1 VGDLLTHTLPRF
13 VYRLIVL
20 SHRIRTFFE
29 HSPHLHTARFA
40 HPHELETLH
49 SRTWDAE
56 PGLLLG
62 VSSFNHVL
70 TVRPTKKRRE
80 LGNLL
85 VSAPS
90 RGGKGLL
97 AVSQLLTWPHSV
109 IVNDIKGDLYVQT
122 AEYRRRAGNR
132 ILVFDPEGYGHEH
145 DPLASK
151 YTEDGLLSSATHL
164 LFKPDEGDGA
174 IFTQRATMMLT
185 QLFLAAKQ
193 EGYAPLPYV
202 RQLIHDGLLATAAKL
217 DTISPRLATKF
228 LDSEFKDA
236 NFSDR
241 FLQSA
246 WSTLSARLYPLLTE
260 TVVRSL
266 AGADFAV
273 KDIMTADKPIT
284 LYLRWNER
292 DLLALA
298 PLVRLMWGSLI
309 DELITTYD
317 KAQGKNCHP
326 VLLLID
332 EAGRTAIPS
341 LADHA
346 TTVNG
351 RGISLWI
358 AIQSL
363 SQLDAVYGHA
373 RARTLRDNMDSQIY
387 YRPADLTT
395 ASYLEERLGRH
406 SEYARSKTSREGG
419 GDSEGLSE
427 QAISL
432 LTAWEVQRM
441 RDDQIIGFHQLLP
454 PFKARRMDWRAHPIL
469 KSRHGLTPPPLPV
482 LPPLGKKAPTTIW
495 QSLKHSSLFV
505 DPDERYTKN

>member
-1 VGDLLTHTLPRF
+1 MV
-13 VYRLIVL
+13 
-20 SHRIRTFFE
+20 
-29 HSPHLHTARFA
+29 
-40 HPHELETLH
+40 
-49 SRTWDAE
+49 
-56 PGLLLG
+56 
-62 VSSFNHVL
+62 FN
-70 TVRPTKKRRE
+70 
-80 LGNLL
+80 
-85 VSAPS
+85 
-90 RGGKGLL
+90 
-97 AVSQLLTWPHSV
+97 
-109 IVNDIKGDLYVQT
+109 
-122 AEYRRRAGNR
+122 
-132 ILVFDPEGYGHEH
+132 PEGYGNEY

-151 YTEDGLLSSATHL
+151 HTEDGLLSSATHL

-266 AGADFAV
+266 AGADFTA
-273 KDIMTADKPIT
+273 KEIMTSDKPIT

-298 PLVRLMWGSLI
+298 PLVRLLWGSLI

-363 SQLDAVYGHA
+363 SQLDSVYGHA

-387 YRPADLTT
+387 YRPADLGT
-395 ASYLEERLGRH
+395 ATYLEERLGRH
-406 SEYARSKTSREGG
+406 SEYARSHTTREGG
-419 GDSEGLSE
+419 GESQGLSE
-427 QAISL
+427 QAIPL
-432 LTAWEVQRM
+432 LTAWEVQRL
-441 RDDQIIGFHQLLP
+441 RDEEIIGFHRRLP
-454 PFKARRMDWRAHPIL
+454 AFKARRMDWREHPVL
-469 KSRHGLTPPPLPV
+469 KTRHGLTPPRLRK
-482 LPPLGKKAPTTIW
+482 LPPLGKTSANHHLGIVT
-495 QSLKHSSLFV
+495 LRGFV
-505 DPDERYTKN
+505 C

>member
-1 VGDLLTHTLPRF
+1 MVVF
-13 VYRLIVL
+13 N
-20 SHRIRTFFE
+20 RIRAFFE
-29 HSPHLHTARFA
+29 NSAHLHTARFA
-40 HPHELETLH
+40 HPHELEHLH
-49 SRTWDAE
+49 SRTWHSE

-62 VSSFNHVL
+62 VSSFNQVL

-85 VSAPS
+85 VTAPS

-97 AVSQLLTWPHSV
+97 AVSQLLAWPYSV
-109 IVNDIKGDLYVQT
+109 IVNDIKGELYLHT
-122 AEYRRRAGNR
+122 AEYRRRMGNR
-132 ILVFDPEGYGHEH
+132 ILVFGHEGYGHEH

-151 YTEDGLLSSATHL
+151 HTEDGLLSSATHL

-217 DTISPRLATKF
+217 DTISPKLATKF

-266 AGADFAV
+266 AGADFTA
-273 KDIMTADKPIT
+273 KEIMTADQPIT

-317 KAQGKNCHP
+317 KAQGENCHP

-363 SQLDAVYGHA
+363 SQLDAVYGHT

-387 YRPADLTT
+387 YRPADLGT

-406 SEYARSKTSREGG
+406 SEYARSHTTREGRG
-419 GDSEGLSE
+419 ESQGLAE
-427 QAISL
+427 QAVSL
-432 LTAWEVQRM
+432 LTAWEVQRL
-441 RDDQIIGFHQLLP
+441 RDEEIIGFHRLLP
-454 PFKARRMDWRAHPIL
+454 PFKARRMDWRDHPIL
-469 KSRHGLTPPPLPV
+469 KARHGLTPPPLSV
-482 LPPLGKKAPTTIW
+482 LPPLGTRAPTTVW
-495 QSLKHSSLFV
+495 ESTRYAHSFV

>member
-1 VGDLLTHTLPRF
+1 VEYLAQALPR
-13 VYRLIVL
+13 VL
-20 SHRIRTFFE
+20 YHLVVTIHRMAAFF
-29 HSPHLHTARFA
+29 HPSTHFHTARFA
-40 HPHELETLH
+40 LPQEEERLH
-49 SRTWDAE
+49 SRNWQNET
-56 PGLLLG
+56 GLLLG
-62 VSSFNHVL
+62 VSSFKNAL
-70 TVRPTKKRRE
+70 TVRPTPQRRE

-85 VSAPS
+85 VNAPS

-109 IVNDIKGDLYVQT
+109 IVNDIKGDLYAQT
-122 AEYRRRAGNR
+122 AEYRRRKGNK
-132 ILVFDPEGYGHEH
+132 IFVLNPEGYGNTY
-145 DPLASK
+145 DPLSSK
-151 YTEDGLLSSATHL
+151 HTEDGFLSSATHL

-185 QLFLAAKQ
+185 QIFLAASIIN
-193 EGYAPLPYV
+193 YPPLAFT
-202 RQLIHDGLLATAAKL
+202 RQCIHAGLLTTAAKL
-217 DTISPRLATKF
+217 ETIAPQLATKF
-228 LDSEFKDA
+228 SDAEFNDA

-266 AGADFAV
+266 VKSDFTPGEL
-273 KDIMTADKPIT
+273 MTSQTPVT
-284 LYLRWNER
+284 LYLKWNER
-292 DLLALA
+292 DLLALS
-298 PLVRLMWGSLI
+298 PLVRLLWGSLI

-317 KAQGKNCHP
+317 KKQGRGCNP
-326 VLLLID
+326 VLLLVD

-387 YRPADLTT
+387 YRPADLET
-395 ASYLEERLGRH
+395 ANYLEERLGRR
-406 SEYARSKTSREGG
+406 SEYARSSTIRAGG
-419 GDSEGLSE
+419 GESQGLSE
-427 QAISL
+427 QARPL
-432 LTAWEVQRM
+432 LTAWEVQRL
-441 RDDQIIGFHQLLP
+441 RDTDVLIFHRLLP
-454 PFKARRMDWRAHPIL
+454 AMKARRMDWRDHPIL
-469 KSRHGLTPPPLPV
+469 KRRHGLTPPPLPL
-482 LPPLGKKAPTTIW
+482 LPPLDRGAPKTIW
-495 QSLKHSSLFV
+495 ESTRYASAFV